1 MDDFPGDIIWGLI
14 FLVLVGWLISELL
27 SVLH

>member
-1 MDDFPGDIIWGLI
+1 MDEFAGDIFWGLI